1 MSAHLR
7 SAAAKKLCCCTL
19 LLLHKKQQWRTCT
32 KTAAAAL
39 HWRDRITRALRGDRA
54 AGGGHY
60 KARVLRSSA
69 RNSGCAG
76 FCTNFEREKALH
88 VLEYRHGSSSC
99 IAMCCTFCR
108 LFDAHAASTTRKLPE
123 HRASLFLALRPSPCS
138 CQGLFLSS
146 HQHFKVFSLGISLP
160 HTFRRFDA
168 LKTAPDREKC
178 ALSYI
183 TWQISQ
189 IYLLEAT
196 KVNTI

>member
-1 MSAHLR
+1 M
-7 SAAAKKLCCCTL
+7 
-19 LLLHKKQQWRTCT
+19 
-32 KTAAAAL
+32 AAAA
-39 HWRDRITRALRGDRA
+39 
-54 AGGGHY
+54 
-60 KARVLRSSA
+60 VLR
-69 RNSGCAG
+69 CV
-76 FCTNFEREKALH
+76 ALFADFSTH
-88 VLEYRHGSSSC
+88 TL
-99 IAMCCTFCR
+99 
-108 LFDAHAASTTRKLPE
+108 LSTTRKLPE

-189 IYLLEAT
+189 IYILEAT